1 MSQTTDAGHEA
12 VFHENDLVIW
22 HHSDE
27 SRCIP
32 VPAVV
37 VREESDGVV
46 IRARIEGTIQVLHVD
61 AEELVAR

>member
-1 MSQTTDAGHEA
+1 MSQTADVGRQA

-22 HHSDE
+22 HHSNGN
-27 SRCIP
+27 RCIP

-37 VREESDGVV
+37 VREESDGVI
-46 IRARIEGTIQVLHVD
+46 IRARIEGTIQMLHVD

>member
-1 MSQTTDAGHEA
+1 MSQTADVGRQS

-22 HHSDE
+22 HYSNG
-27 SRCIP
+27 SRFIP

-37 VREESDGVV
+37 VREEPDGVV

-61 AEELVAR
+61 PEELVPR

>member
-1 MSQTTDAGHEA
+1 MSQTADVGRQAA
-12 VFHENDLVIW
+12 FQENDLVIW
-22 HHSDE
+22 HYYNG

-37 VREESDGVV
+37 VREESDGVI
-46 IRARIEGTIQVLHVD
+46 IRARIEGTIQMLHVD

>member
-1 MSQTTDAGHEA
+1 MSQTADVGRRR
-12 VFHENDLVIW
+12 VFQENDLVIW
-22 HHSDE
+22 HYSKG
-27 SRCIP
+27 SRSIP

-61 AEELVAR
+61 ADELDAR

>member
-1 MSQTTDAGHEA
+1 MSQTADVGRRSAFE
-12 VFHENDLVIW
+12 ENDLVIW
-22 HHSDE
+22 HYSDG
-27 SRCIP
+27 SRSIP

-61 AEELVAR
+61 SEELVAR